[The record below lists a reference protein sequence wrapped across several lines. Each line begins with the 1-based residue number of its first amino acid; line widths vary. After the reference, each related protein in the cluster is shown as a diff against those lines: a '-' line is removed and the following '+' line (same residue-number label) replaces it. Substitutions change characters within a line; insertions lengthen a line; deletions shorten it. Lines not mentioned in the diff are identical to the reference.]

1 MKLFNNLYR
10 SSDWKAGENEVDILF
25 FCADIAH
32 PIHMQIDTGRLWQ
45 HGKKQLEKKTKK
57 QLKTKQKKPSL
68 HILLTTMCYCI
79 EN

>member
-10 SSDWKAGENEVDILF
+10 SNDWKAGENKVDILF

-45 HGKKQLEKKTKK
+45 QWKKQLEKNQNKET
-57 QLKTKQKKPSL
+57 
-68 HILLTTMCYCI
+68 
-79 EN
+79 